1 MVSNIDRVYAT
12 EYSRKK
18 RRKKNSH
25 IAESIDYLP
34 FSLRSRREWEE
45 KSRLFRRI
53 RLQPAVKLLPISN
66 DTRDATDPGARLTIR
81 RELET
86 ASTISF
92 GRRWPPQLRSS
103 RANEDYVDYSLT
115 ITNGIESF
123 PSVYFR
129 D

>member
-18 RRKKNSH
+18 KKKEKFSYRG
-25 IAESIDYLP
+25 IDRLSTV
-34 FSLRSRREWEE
+34 FSPRREWEE